1 MHISKKLLD
10 VKIDYVFKK
19 IFGRKG
25 NEDITKAFL
34 STILEDKITSIS
46 LDKNTILEKDF
57 KEDKIGVVD
66 ISTVINGYINADI
79 EMQVVNNKDIE
90 KRILWYWSKLYSNGI
105 KKGENYKILH
115 RTIVI
120 LITNYELDVTKE
132 IEKYFTKWSIREAE
146 YTNVILT
153 KDLEFFIIELPKLRK
168 NKTNTKLD
176 KWVNF
181 IERPSQV
188 DIMNEEDEALKKARE
203 ILEDMSKD
211 EHERYIASLREKYI
225 LDQNSIRETGI
236 EEGIKQGIKQGIE
249 KRNTEMILKMKSMN
263 MKIEQIAE
271 ITGLTKDE
279 IEKID

>member
-79 EMQVVNNKDIE
+79 EMQVVNNKNIE

-236 EEGIKQGIKQGIE
+236 EEGIKQGIE

>member
-1 MHISKKLLD
+1 
-10 VKIDYVFKK
+10 
-19 IFGRKG
+19 
-25 NEDITKAFL
+25 
-34 STILEDKITSIS
+34 
-46 LDKNTILEKDF
+46 
-57 KEDKIGVVD
+57 
-66 ISTVINGYINADI
+66 
-79 EMQVVNNKDIE
+79 MQVVNNKDIE

-236 EEGIKQGIKQGIE
+236 EEGIKQEIKQGIE

>member
-1 MHISKKLLD
+1 
-10 VKIDYVFKK
+10 
-19 IFGRKG
+19 
-25 NEDITKAFL
+25 
-34 STILEDKITSIS
+34 
-46 LDKNTILEKDF
+46 
-57 KEDKIGVVD
+57 
-66 ISTVINGYINADI
+66 
-79 EMQVVNNKDIE
+79 MQVVNNKNIE